1 MEISPES
8 QLQAQLVTARDLLPS
23 GLLRETH
30 GDNSV
35 TYTISP
41 NDVRAPRQATDVP
54 QTLVETAVLA
64 ERRVEPLESAPPRP
78 VDPALSGA
86 ALAGAIGAVQTL
98 IDAPAAAQTTPV
110 AGPADPTSPA
120 AVRQALVGVLTDF
133 SNRDVS
139 EAAAQQL
146 QRDAQRI
153 VINAL
158 QTFES
163 VGRQHAFVSVLQ
175 TVLQELDRHI
185 GAEEARKGGKQGGE
199 RGYREPGAEEN
210 PPGASDEGA
219 QDGAT
224 EGGAGPDTHPDAAIE
239 QVFRSASQ
247 AYNRLQEAPFRV

>member
-35 TYTISP
+35 TYTIAP

-64 ERRVEPLESAPPRP
+64 ERRPEPLESAPSRP

-98 IDAPAAAQTTPV
+98 IDAPAAAQTTPL
-110 AGPADPTSPA
+110 AGPADLTSPA

-146 QRDAQRI
+146 QRDARRI
-153 VINAL
+153 IINAME
-158 QTFES
+158 TFES

-199 RGYREPGAEEN
+199 RGFREHGADEN
-210 PPGASDEGA
+210 AAEGS
-219 QDGAT
+219 
-224 EGGAGPDTHPDAAIE
+224 EGDTRERAEPDRPAPEANPDAAIE

-247 AYNRLQEAPFRV
+247 AYNRLQDAPFRV